1 MAGDLRPSL
10 RVSKYSNPLQ
20 SATATLLPQRLV
32 QLSFAPPSDH
42 HWMHATRTIMK
53 LSSSKAPLLLLLLV
67 SVVVIASAQ
76 EPPAPSPTMESVST
90 AAVPG
95 FCVLV
100 LTTMASL
107 FAAFAR

>member
-42 HWMHATRTIMK
+42 HWMHATLMK